1 MERKM
6 NIAQR
11 TEKKI
16 DLIMAIEPVTERE
29 LEILQLIGR
38 GYTNREIA
46 EILTISANTVKTHA
60 SNIYGK
66 FGVRRRTQA
75 VALGRDLGLL

>member
-1 MERKM
+1 M

-11 TEKKI
+11 TDKKI
-16 DLIMAIEPVTERE
+16 NLIMAIEPVTERE

-46 EILTISANTVKTHA
+46 DILTISANTVKTHA
-60 SNIYGK
+60 SNIYSK
-66 FGVRRRTQA
+66 FGVKRRTQA